1 VEPVLSWKPLILL
14 SRITYTAFLC
24 HGAIQIYTA
33 ATLRHPSYASIFTL
47 GFYTAGDITLAY
59 ICALIL
65 SMFFEAPII
74 ALEKIILRRGG
85 DNDGEEKNK
94 SPSPTEVTPKIKII
108 NRF

>member
-1 VEPVLSWKPLILL
+1 
-14 SRITYTAFLC
+14 
-24 HGAIQIYTA
+24 
-33 ATLRHPSYASIFTL
+33 
-47 GFYTAGDITLAY
+47 
-59 ICALIL
+59 
-65 SMFFEAPII
+65 MFFEAPII